1 MNTEAT
7 LRCCYTVL
15 NSYVEIIFSTI
26 NTLRNSIHPS
36 EMEIWYPPKTA
47 CGSPCGG
54 SKDKRSHT
62 QSSHPVKFVCHCTI
76 ASMLGDPQNV
86 QLGNV
91 TTAVLPGRCR
101 ASRVLI
107 CVSCGGAFSSF
118 FLLCILGHLPS
129 VHHWLPGGTARATDI
144 TLRTACLPHRVCVAW
159 CRGVPWWFVARL
171 CGGVLSDVLVT
182 GKGMESSSCG
192 DGRWMFRFTAAGTC
206 CMLRPCVRRRMLAI
220 ISGCFGL
227 PRPVFCG
234 MLVEVSLA
242 VDEIFCVRAFVSER
256 ERERESVCV
265 CCDQSIH
272 HSHYPPNVCNK
283 IPKARWDRCRQS
295 AASDEF
301 STHRHFWH
309 GVASLQWTLRGV
321 SSDWRWRLFGQ
332 ESGGD
337 PCRDVI
343 ICTAGPK
350 LPPAGIPVTDIHV
363 SVQSRRFKLKF
374 TSLVKLLQRKMTRC
388 HSHLPR
394 A

>member
-1 MNTEAT
+1 
-7 LRCCYTVL
+7 
-15 NSYVEIIFSTI
+15 
-26 NTLRNSIHPS
+26 
-36 EMEIWYPPKTA
+36 
-47 CGSPCGG
+47 
-54 SKDKRSHT
+54 
-62 QSSHPVKFVCHCTI
+62 
-76 ASMLGDPQNV
+76 MLGDPQNV

-129 VHHWLPGGTARATDI
+129 VHPWLPGGIARATDI

-256 ERERESVCV
+256 ERERERDDGGGWTGTEFIWLSYCILFISDFLLHS
-265 CCDQSIH
+265 CSSIG
-272 HSHYPPNVCNK
+272 
-283 IPKARWDRCRQS
+283 Q
-295 AASDEF
+295 
-301 STHRHFWH
+301 THREY
-309 GVASLQWTLRGV
+309 R
-321 SSDWRWRLFGQ
+321 
-332 ESGGD
+332 
-337 PCRDVI
+337 VI
-343 ICTAGPK
+343 ITIVVNSPQMF
-350 LPPAGIPVTDIHV
+350 L
-363 SVQSRRFKLKF
+363 
-374 TSLVKLLQRKMTRC
+374 
-388 HSHLPR
+388 
-394 A
+394 